1 MVFDYLIR
9 QGKEA
14 PLLRQGGAR
23 GGWITWFDRA
33 KRIRLPEAF
42 IEPPRL
48 PALLPRLRGDR
59 LLAKEGIS
67 FLYLLPDYKGKDHQ
81 PACSISNLP
90 ELELPPL
97 RRPRTLRFTQ

>member
-1 MVFDYLIR
+1 MPTPRSGVRSPRRLYSSVIGTPTDTTSGRILNEERRLMVFDYLIR

-23 GGWITWFDRA
+23 GGWITWFDKA

-48 PALLPRLRGDR
+48 PAPLLGQGGDLVPLPIARL
-59 LLAKEGIS
+59 
-67 FLYLLPDYKGKDHQ
+67 
-81 PACSISNLP
+81 
-90 ELELPPL
+90 
-97 RRPRTLRFTQ
+97 

>member
-1 MVFDYLIR
+1 MAFDYLIR

-33 KRIRLPEAF
+33 KRIRLPEPF

-48 PALLPRLRGDR
+48 PAPLPRLPAPLLGQGGDLVPLPIAR
-59 LLAKEGIS
+59 L
-67 FLYLLPDYKGKDHQ
+67 
-81 PACSISNLP
+81 
-90 ELELPPL
+90 
-97 RRPRTLRFTQ
+97 